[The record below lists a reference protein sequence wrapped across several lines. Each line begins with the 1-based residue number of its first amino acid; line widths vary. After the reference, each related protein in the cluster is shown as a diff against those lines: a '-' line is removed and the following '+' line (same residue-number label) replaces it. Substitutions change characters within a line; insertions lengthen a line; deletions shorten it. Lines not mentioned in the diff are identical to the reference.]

1 MMRMSHWFP
10 RLCLLALA
18 LTLVLS
24 GIPALAEESEGNAP
38 ENPAVILSANPT
50 TGYTW
55 TATVADEK
63 VVAVV
68 DDGFAQDA
76 AEETATGVGGFQRY
90 VFEGKAEGCT
100 TVTFTY
106 GRSWE
111 AEAPLYTL
119 VYDIA
124 VDSEL
129 QVTIVATT
137 FTEGAIE

>member
-1 MMRMSHWFP
+1 MKMKRICLF
-10 RLCLLALA
+10 LALVLLAA
-18 LTLVLS
+18 LTFS
-24 GIPALAEESEGNAP
+24 AFAQEDGSTPTE
-38 ENPAVILSANPT
+38 PAVILRSNPT

-100 TVTFTY
+100 TGHLY
-106 GRSWE
+106 IW
-111 AEAPLYTL
+111 AAPGKRRPPCTRWCTTL
-119 VYDIA
+119 P
-124 VDSEL
+124 
-129 QVTIVATT
+129 
-137 FTEGAIE
+137 

>member
-1 MMRMSHWFP
+1 MKMKRIC
-10 RLCLLALA
+10 LLLALVLLAA
-18 LTLVLS
+18 LTFS
-24 GIPALAEESEGNAP
+24 AFAQEDGNTLT
-38 ENPAVILSANPT
+38 EPAVILRSNPT

-137 FTEGAIE
+137 FTGGAIE

>member
-1 MMRMSHWFP
+1 MKMKRICLF
-10 RLCLLALA
+10 LALVLLAA
-18 LTLVLS
+18 LTF
-24 GIPALAEESEGNAP
+24 
-38 ENPAVILSANPT
+38 SAFAQEDGSTPT
-50 TGYTW
+50 
-55 TATVADEK
+55 EP
-63 VVAVV
+63 AVV

>member
-1 MMRMSHWFP
+1 MKMKRIC
-10 RLCLLALA
+10 LLLALVLLAA
-18 LTLVLS
+18 LTFS
-24 GIPALAEESEGNAP
+24 AFAQEDGSTPTE
-38 ENPAVILSANPT
+38 PAVILRSNPT

-55 TATVADEK
+55 TAIVADEK

-119 VYDIA
+119 VYGIA